1 MPVRLDMMQPTRAI
15 EQIAPGDVVL
25 DPIQRHFVEQIDP
38 SYVNTQERSQSMLE
52 QLGQT
57 SLLERLRAGLARTDG
72 LPADPFAIPAP
83 EEAAAVGSG
92 SNVEGGFAFGA
103 LLPLLTPLVGPLIN
117 GIASLFKPRAE
128 GRGIA
133 EGNGSRGAGSRAPNA
148 FGSGSGAPNGRGEL
162 SYVPVSKDV
171 LLDRQ
176 RSLIGRRGRAFWDEL
191 IGQAENALMEGL
203 INSGDVTP
211 EQARAIA
218 SELLANVVPPSFT
231 EFIRNSPKAPRPDK
245 TEVKGGMTL
254 GSVVK
259 PLMKWGTSR
268 LLSDYQNP
276 DIRTGIHKYG
286 DELNAR
292 WLYGT
297 PASKSLI
304 GSGRASDW
312 FRKILGYAK
321 KGLAAVL
328 PMVGQVAKQLAPG
341 AIDSVMS
348 EFNLTNDPVAST
360 IARIAR
366 SAIVGKADAKPAGS
380 GSAMCEARPKRRTIA
395 SNSPKPRGGS
405 KQKTEPAQRGKIHRV
420 AGFRLEALDD

>member
-1 MPVRLDMMQPTRAI
+1 
-15 EQIAPGDVVL
+15 
-25 DPIQRHFVEQIDP
+25 
-38 SYVNTQERSQSMLE
+38 
-52 QLGQT
+52 
-57 SLLERLRAGLARTDG
+57 
-72 LPADPFAIPAP
+72 
-83 EEAAAVGSG
+83 
-92 SNVEGGFAFGA
+92 
-103 LLPLLTPLVGPLIN
+103 
-117 GIASLFKPRAE
+117 
-128 GRGIA
+128 
-133 EGNGSRGAGSRAPNA
+133 
-148 FGSGSGAPNGRGEL
+148 
-162 SYVPVSKDV
+162 
-171 LLDRQ
+171 
-176 RSLIGRRGRAFWDEL
+176 
-191 IGQAENALMEGL
+191 
-203 INSGDVTP
+203 
-211 EQARAIA
+211 
-218 SELLANVVPPSFT
+218 
-231 EFIRNSPKAPRPDK
+231 
-245 TEVKGGMTL
+245 
-254 GSVVK
+254 
-259 PLMKWGTSR
+259 MKWGTSR
-268 LLSDYQNP
+268 ILSDYQNP